1 MNIFKLLYKFNIIR
15 FLKKDNHA
23 NYIFGTFDLLMLML
37 TYQISYRLFVPE
49 GFFFFFLDKEFFL
62 LFSLVLPSWIL
73 ILHICNV
80 ARIPRTSRYSR
91 LFFEFMQFTV
101 LSVAVLFLIQL
112 ILKFDSVTANFI
124 FVLSFMSMIL
134 LYCLRII
141 EFKIFKL
148 YRANGYNYINLV
160 IIADGSSELFIEKL
174 LEQKD
179 WGYRILMIM
188 TDSKLLKAKFSGRI
202 KVMPEKSL
210 FSLKNLLE
218 FDIVDEVIY
227 YKRKMH
233 QPNVK
238 QLIKSCEEIG
248 VVFRINSDISPVL
261 ISTGYASQIWTTSF
275 LSFVNIPDDSF
286 GIAWKNLMDV
296 FLSFFFIL
304 ALSPFM
310 LIIVLIIRISSP
322 GPVVFKQA
330 RVGLRGR
337 QFYLYKF
344 RTMVVNAEALRKQ
357 LEAQNEMDGPAFK
370 IKNDPRITP
379 IGRILRKT
387 GLDELPQLFNVLN
400 GEMSLIGP
408 RPPLKSETLQY
419 KRWQLRRLSVKP
431 GITCSWQIIPGRNDI
446 EFENWMKL
454 DLAYIDNWSPKL
466 DFMLLIKTIRTVLF
480 GTGA

>member
-112 ILKFDSVTANFI
+112 VLKFDSVSANFI

>member
-1 MNIFKLLYKFNIIR
+1 
-15 FLKKDNHA
+15 
-23 NYIFGTFDLLMLML
+23 
-37 TYQISYRLFVPE
+37 
-49 GFFFFFLDKEFFL
+49 
-62 LFSLVLPSWIL
+62 LVLPSWIL

-91 LFFEFMQFTV
+91 LFFEFVQFTV
-101 LSVAVLFLIQL
+101 LSMAVLFLIQW
-112 ILKFDSVTANFI
+112 IVKFDSVTTDFI
-124 FVLSFMSMIL
+124 LVLSVMSMVL
-134 LYCLRII
+134 LYCLRLI
-141 EFKIFKL
+141 EFKLFKL
-148 YRANGYNYINLV
+148 YRANGFNYINLV

-174 LEQKD
+174 LEKKE

-188 TDSKLLKAKFSGRI
+188 TDSKLLKAKFSDRI

-286 GIAWKNLMDV
+286 GMAWKNLMDV

-310 LIIVLIIRISSP
+310 LAVALMVKFSSP
-322 GPVVFKQA
+322 GPIIFKQA

-466 DFMLLIKTIRTVLF
+466 DFMLLIKTVRTVIF
-480 GTGA
+480 GSGA

>member
-1 MNIFKLLYKFNIIR
+1 MNIFKLLYEFNIIR
-15 FLKKDNHA
+15 FLKKGNHA
-23 NYIFGTFDLLMLML
+23 NYIFGSFDLLMLML
-37 TYQISYRLFVPE
+37 TYQISYRLFIPG
-49 GFFFFFLDKEFFL
+49 GFSFFFLDKEFFL
-62 LFSLVLPSWIL
+62 LFSLILPSWVL

>member
-23 NYIFGTFDLLMLML
+23 NYIFGTFDLLMLLL
-37 TYQISYRLFVPE
+37 TYQISYRLFNPA
-49 GFFFFFLDKEFFL
+49 GFTFFFLDKEFFL

-112 ILKFDSVTANFI
+112 ILKFNSVTANFI

-304 ALSPFM
+304 VLSPFM
-310 LIIVLIIRISSP
+310 LIIVVIIRISSP